1 MITETQQKEP
11 VMAQAAK
18 VIEHEASA
26 VVPLAPTTP
35 MAMLDRAVQS
45 GASIEVLTK
54 LMDLQERWEKNQARK
69 AFEEALAAARADFKP
84 IIKGR
89 EVDFTSQKGRTNYR
103 YEDLGGIANAVD
115 PILARHGLS
124 YRYRTTSNI
133 NEPIT
138 VTCIVFGYGHS
149 EENTLSAGRDESG
162 NKNSIQAVAST
173 VTYLERYTLKAALGL
188 AASNDDD
195 GKAAADTGPTITDE
209 QVAELS
215 KLLTDTG
222 SNLTLFLKTI
232 KLESLTEIRAD
243 KFEDAKKLVIDTA
256 AKRAAREKAPAA

>member
-1 MITETQQKEP
+1 MTAVQK
-11 VMAQAAK
+11 
-18 VIEHEASA
+18 IEQPTNA
-26 VVPLAPTTP
+26 VTP
-35 MAMLDRAVQS
+35 MDMLDRAVQS

-54 LMDLQERWEKNQARK
+54 LMDLQERWERNQSRK

-103 YEDLGGIANAVD
+103 YEDLGGIASAVD
-115 PILARHGLS
+115 PILAKHGLS

-138 VTCIVFGYGHS
+138 VTCIVFGHGHS

-195 GKAAADTGPTITDE
+195 GKAADTPATPTITDE
-209 QVAELS
+209 QVDELS
-215 KLLTDTG
+215 KLLADTK
-222 SNLTLFLKTI
+222 SNLVLFLKAI

-243 KFEDAKKLVIDTA
+243 KFEAAKKLILDTA
-256 AKRAAREKAPAA
+256 AKRAAREAQS

>member
-1 MITETQQKEP
+1 MSTAQQ
-11 VMAQAAK
+11 VNQVS
-18 VIEHEASA
+18 VIEPSTS
-26 VVPLAPTTP
+26 VVTP
-35 MAMLDRAVQS
+35 MEMLDRAVQS

-54 LMDLQERWEKNQARK
+54 LMDLQERYEKNQARK
-69 AFEEALAAARADFKP
+69 AFEAALAAARADFKP
-84 IIKGR
+84 IIKAR

-115 PILARHGLS
+115 PILAKHGLS

-149 EENTLSAGRDESG
+149 EENTLCAGRDESG

-195 GKAAADTGPTITDE
+195 GKASAAVETITDD
-209 QVAELS
+209 QADELMA
-215 KLLTDTG
+215 LLKETK
-222 SNLTLFLKTI
+222 SNPIAFLKTI
-232 KLESLTEIRAD
+232 KLESLTEIRVD
-243 KFEDAKKLVIDTA
+243 KFEAAKKFIRDTA
-256 AKRAAREKAPAA
+256 AKRAAREAQS